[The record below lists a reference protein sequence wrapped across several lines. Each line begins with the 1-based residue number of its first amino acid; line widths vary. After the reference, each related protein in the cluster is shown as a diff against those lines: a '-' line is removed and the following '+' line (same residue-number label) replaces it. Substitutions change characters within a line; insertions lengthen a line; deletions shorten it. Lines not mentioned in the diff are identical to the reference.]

1 MRGANGCGSLTTEPL
16 SHPGLGAVGFYG
28 KAKKTGSRLI
38 RKYGVKIT
46 IQRTEPCQFNPAT
59 GRTEELGTTTEWQ
72 PHAIKTDI
80 SITPMTDTRIKA
92 GDAMLLVDIVGH
104 PVPARGDIAI
114 IKGQRWSIALE
125 MPVEPGDELVVC
137 KCAIRRV

>member
-1 MRGANGCGSLTTEPL
+1 M
-16 SHPGLGAVGFYG
+16 GFYG

-46 IQRTEPCQFNPAT
+46 IQRTEPGQFNPAT
-59 GRTEELGTTTEWQ
+59 GRTEQGTTTEWQ

-104 PVPARGDIAI
+104 PVPRQGDVAI
-114 IKGQRWSIALE
+114 INGKTWQVVQD
-125 MPVEPGDELVVC
+125 MPVEPSDELVVY
-137 KCAIRRV
+137 KCIIRRG

>member
-1 MRGANGCGSLTTEPL
+1 M
-16 SHPGLGAVGFYG
+16 GFYG

-38 RKYGVKIT
+38 RKYGAKIT
-46 IQRTEPCQFNPAT
+46 IQRTEPGQFNPAT
-59 GRTEELGTTTEWQ
+59 GRTEQGTTTEWQ

-104 PVPARGDIAI
+104 PVPLRGDMAT
-114 IKGQRWSIALE
+114 IKGQRWKVELE
-125 MPVEPGDELVVC
+125 MPVEPGNELVVF
-137 KCAIRRV
+137 KCAIRRA